1 MATIPSG
8 TKFLGVDPAFTD
20 LTEKKGSKVDRKSE
34 YFTIA
39 DIAEEIGPGPTGPQ
53 GVQGPAGPQGALGPV
68 GPAGLEWR
76 GAWVSGTSYVAD
88 DAVGYGGASYF
99 CISATS
105 GTTTPNLDTTKWAL
119 LAAQGAQGQTGAT
132 GAQGPQGPTGPQ
144 GAGASQTLQQ
154 TVNLGNTITNGTS
167 TSTLSANQF
176 KVGDSSTTGITI
188 NPNQITS
195 KGNGGT
201 VIVNF
206 PTSVSGGTKVLTVRD
221 LSGTIALTSDVTLQ
235 KAIDLGN
242 TITNGSVTSTLT
254 ATNFKVASTSTSGL
268 TLNSN
273 QITCKKSSNDFLIN
287 FPNTISDLQVATFQD
302 ATGTIAY
309 LEDFSLNNNTTSA
322 LSLSTLNSQYPST
335 FYYNGFRVFCPNI
348 TGGGLVY
355 TKTGDSTWVSQ
366 TITTVS

>member
-8 TKFLGVDPAFTD
+8 TKFLGVDPSFTD
-20 LTEKKGSKVDRKSE
+20 LTEKKGSKIDRKSE

-39 DIAEEIGPGPTGPQ
+39 DIAEEIGPGPTGSQ

-132 GAQGPQGPTGPQ
+132 GAQG
-144 GAGASQTLQQ
+144 A
-154 TVNLGNTITNGTS
+154 
-167 TSTLSANQF
+167 
-176 KVGDSSTTGITI
+176 
-188 NPNQITS
+188 
-195 KGNGGT
+195 
-201 VIVNF
+201 
-206 PTSVSGGTKVLTVRD
+206 
-221 LSGTIALTSDVTLQ
+221 
-235 KAIDLGN
+235 
-242 TITNGSVTSTLT
+242 VTSTLT
-254 ATNFKVASTSTSGL
+254 ATNFKIAGTSSSGL
-268 TLNSN
+268 TLSGS

-287 FPNTISDLQVATFQD
+287 FPNTISDFQVATLQD

-309 LEDFSLNNNTTSA
+309 LEDFSLNNNTTSV

-355 TKTGDSTWVSQ
+355 TKTGASTWVSQ
-366 TITTVS
+366 TITAVS